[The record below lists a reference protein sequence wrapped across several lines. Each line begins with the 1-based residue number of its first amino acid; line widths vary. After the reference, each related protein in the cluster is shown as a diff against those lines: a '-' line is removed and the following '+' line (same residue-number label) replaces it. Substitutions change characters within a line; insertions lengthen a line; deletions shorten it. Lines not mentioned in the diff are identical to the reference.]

1 MAKAPVEVSEAAQ
14 TIRDYLNSGPDVIN
28 ARLIYEVFISTRGEG
43 FDDFT
48 RLDEQLRVFIEGV
61 E

>member
-28 ARLIYEVFISTRGEG
+28 ARLIYEVFISTRE
-43 FDDFT
+43 
-48 RLDEQLRVFIEGV
+48 RVLMTLQD
-61 E
+61 